1 MSKLISGKEAL
12 IALANGEEVECKN
25 DVTGMDWSDAT
36 GLLVRSF
43 FDPTHMWGFRL
54 KPRTITINN
63 IEVPGPFN
71 GELGHKQYA
80 YVLNTASPDGYS
92 HIKFYEG
99 NAKPLACWICE
110 DEIKQVVSALRSVFK
125 PQ

>member
-12 IALANGEEVECKN
+12 IALANGEEVEYTNSCTPSWHELSVSGISINEIVNPKF
-25 DVTGMDWSDAT
+25 SK
-36 GLLVRSF
+36 
-43 FDPTHMWGFRL
+43 FRL
-54 KPRTITINN
+54 KPRTITINGV
-63 IEVPGPFN
+63 EVPAPFN
-71 GELGHKQYA
+71 GELSHKQYA
-80 YVLNTASPDGYS
+80 YVLNTASPDGYG

-125 PQ
+125 TI

>member
-12 IALANGEEVECKN
+12 IALANGEEVQQWNGTIFWDIDSKWQ
-25 DVTGMDWSDAT
+25 VS
-36 GLLVRSF
+36 VF
-43 FDPTHMWGFRL
+43 FQEGRKFRL
-54 KPRTITINN
+54 KPRTITING
-63 IEVPGPFN
+63 IEVPAPCN
-71 GELGHKQYA
+71 GELSHKQYA
-80 YVLNTASPDGYS
+80 YVLNTASPDGYG